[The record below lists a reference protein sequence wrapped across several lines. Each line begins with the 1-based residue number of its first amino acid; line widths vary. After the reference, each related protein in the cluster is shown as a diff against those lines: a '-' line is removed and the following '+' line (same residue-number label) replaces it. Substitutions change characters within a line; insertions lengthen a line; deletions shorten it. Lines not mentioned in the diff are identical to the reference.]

1 MALSAV
7 KPVAADYFDSVVD
20 HASVNPRIAE
30 IAVAPGSML
39 VGATISAL
47 DTGH

>member
-7 KPVAADYFDSVVD
+7 KPLAADYFDSVVD
-20 HASVNPRIAE
+20 RARVSPRIAE

-39 VGATISAL
+39 VGTTIT
-47 DTGH
+47 D